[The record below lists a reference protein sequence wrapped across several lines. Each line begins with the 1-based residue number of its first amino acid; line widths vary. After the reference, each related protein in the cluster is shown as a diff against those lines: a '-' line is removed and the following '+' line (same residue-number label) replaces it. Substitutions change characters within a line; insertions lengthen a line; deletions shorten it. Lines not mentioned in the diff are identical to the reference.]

1 MTHAS
6 VDESLQ
12 VLANVQR
19 RRVLQFLRR
28 QRSREASLDELT
40 AHLRSYP
47 DAPADAR
54 IRGRDRLRVMLVQT
68 YLPKLS
74 AHGIVD
80 WDRERERVRYRPDDV
95 VEAVLDALAEGSVL
109 AEA

>member
-47 DAPADAR
+47 DAPTDR
-54 IRGRDRLRVMLVQT
+54 VRGQDRVRVALVQKH
-68 YLPKLS
+68 LPKLS
-74 AHGIVD
+74 DQGVVD
-80 WDRERERVRYRPDDV
+80 WDRQRERVRYRQNDV
-95 VEAVLDALAEGSVL
+95 VESVLDALGEESVP